1 MHLPRRSAQRSVR
14 SIKDAVLSP
23 VNTLDQQL
31 AEQLSPRRFHV
42 WLLGLFSFI
51 ALLLACVGIYS
62 MISYSVAQRTREIG
76 IRMALGARPRDV
88 MKLVMGDGAKFAMAG
103 LAIGTIAATGL
114 TKFMASLLFGVTATD
129 PVTFAGVA
137 ILLMAVAL
145 LASYFPARRA
155 AKVDPMVVLR
165 YE

>member
-1 MHLPRRSAQRSVR
+1 
-14 SIKDAVLSP
+14 
-23 VNTLDQQL
+23 
-31 AEQLSPRRFHV
+31 
-42 WLLGLFSFI
+42 
-51 ALLLACVGIYS
+51 

-137 ILLMAVAL
+137 ILLVAVAL